1 MVVGN
6 LDFSKA
12 MEEEEA
18 SNVLLKEL
26 NEGID

>member
-12 MEEEEA
+12 MEEEET
-18 SNVLLKEL
+18 SNAVLKEL